1 MLTWNVVDVI
11 ARSSQQNAASV
22 TYRRAPITMADVWRT
37 GDDVERGGKLV
48 KKQVARGTAILSP
61 PVVDRADLSVG
72 LRCGGNWQAHRRW
85 RNSSRIAEAGR
96 TRPASAE
103 AHAVDSAACS
113 ARRSSSVKSSP
124 SSSATRSM
132 TVPSGNVVGSS
143 RMRRPFSTRARRG
156 LMRLLYGDRRRP
168 ASAQSGGRN
177 ASICLSQEAIWFQM
191 AGGRDATSRSN
202 PETWVI
208 AYSGDKQATES
219 GLWSNVARG
228 RRPSVHGVRGKS
240 C

>member
-1 MLTWNVVDVI
+1 
-11 ARSSQQNAASV
+11 
-22 TYRRAPITMADVWRT
+22 MADVWRT
-37 GDDVERGGKLV
+37 GDDVERGGKFV

-72 LRCGGNWQAHRRW
+72 LRCGGDRQAHRRW

-103 AHAVDSAACS
+103 AHDVDSAACS

-143 RMRRPFSTRARRG
+143 RMRRPFSTRARSG

-168 ASAQSGGRN
+168 ASAQAGRTQRLDLLEPGGN
-177 ASICLSQEAIWFQM
+177 LFQL
-191 AGGRDATSRSN
+191 AGGRDATSARVFIGKSIT
-202 PETWVI
+202 PRVCEVQERVVGQ
-208 AYSGDKQATES
+208 SDGCPSFVS
-219 GLWSNVARG
+219 GLVAPAFFSTTISTAL
-228 RRPSVHGVRGKS
+228 RRSSFSRS
-240 C
+240 